1 MLAAAPSPAGGP
13 SQYDPRPVAADLR
26 LDNAL
31 DHRRMYEYR
40 FRGID
45 QGARQRV
52 WDVLAPWLWE
62 RMGRPSCVLDPAAGR
77 FEFLNAVPAAERWA
91 VDALDHGFA
100 RDAAVNLVIGDVL
113 KVELPDRHFD
123 GVFVSNFL
131 EHLPTQDHIAFFLR
145 RMAAAITPGGRI
157 AILGPNFRYC
167 AREYFDCADHVVPL
181 THVSVAEHLHAAGF
195 DVEQILPRVLPYS
208 FRGIFPPSPT
218 LTRVYLRLPPAW
230 RVLGKQLLVLARV
243 PASPG

>member
-1 MLAAAPSPAGGP
+1 MLAAPPGATPVCPRYDAALVPDPS
-13 SQYDPRPVAADLR
+13 LE
-26 LDNAL
+26 NAL

-45 QGARQRV
+45 QNARQRV
-52 WDVLAPWLWE
+52 WDVLAPWLHD
-62 RMGRPSCVLDPAAGR
+62 RMGRPSTVLDPAAGR
-77 FEFLNAVPAAERWA
+77 FEFLNAIPATERWA
-91 VDALDHGFA
+91 VDAVDHGFE
-100 RDAAVNLVIGDVL
+100 RDAAIKLVIGDVL

-131 EHLPTQDHIAFFLR
+131 EHLPSQDHIALFLK
-145 RMAAAITPGGRI
+145 RMEAAMASEGRI

-195 DVEQILPRVLPYS
+195 EVEQILPRVLPYS

-218 LTRVYLRLPPAW
+218 LTRAYLRLPLAW
-230 RVLGKQLLVLARV
+230 RLLGKQLLVVAR
-243 PASPG
+243 A